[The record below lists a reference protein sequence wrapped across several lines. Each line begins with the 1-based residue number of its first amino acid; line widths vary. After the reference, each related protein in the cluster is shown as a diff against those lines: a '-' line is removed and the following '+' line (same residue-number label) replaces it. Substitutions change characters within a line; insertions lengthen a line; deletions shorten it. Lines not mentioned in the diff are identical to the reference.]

1 MRRRTTQASATD
13 AEATGTPAFE
23 AIDQL
28 VHEPARLAMMAHLYV
43 LEYADFIYLLN
54 ETGLTRGNLSSHMSR
69 LEEAG
74 YITVAKTFEGKTP
87 RTILALSEQGRAA
100 LRSYRRTMEGILATL
115 DE

>member
-1 MRRRTTQASATD
+1 MRRRNKRSPDPA
-13 AEATGTPAFE
+13 AEATESPAFD
-23 AIDQL
+23 AVDQL
-28 VHEPARLAMMAHLYV
+28 VHEPARLAIMARLHV
-43 LEYADFIYLLN
+43 LEYADFIYLMN

-87 RTILALSEQGRAA
+87 RTKLALTDHGRAA
-100 LRSYRRTMEGILATL
+100 LRSYRRTMESILAVL